1 MLVVHKYYYLVFF
14 TYILVFKSVC
24 YVKYN
29 RFKGKKSN
37 DCVLVKGTNPGWSLL
52 AIY

>member
-1 MLVVHKYYYLVFF
+1 M
-14 TYILVFKSVC
+14 LVFKSAF

-29 RFKGKKSN
+29 RFKSRNYRYEHIYNSLFKGKQG
-37 DCVLVKGTNPGWSLL
+37 DDRGLVKGTNPGWSLL